1 MEVQVQHENHVVS
14 LILGH
19 PPANTMTLAL
29 FESLSTQL
37 KTLAEDQNTR
47 VVILRGQGD
56 KSFSA
61 GFDLSE
67 AASSGVV
74 HRFAQQV
81 CNQIEAFPKPVIA
94 AINGYA
100 LGGGCE
106 IALSCHI
113 RMMVDQPKA
122 VIGLPESNLGVLPV
136 WGGTQRLPRLL
147 GKSKALEMM
156 CFGHKI
162 SAKEAQ
168 RIGLVDAIFAPES
181 FDQAVLAYAHALAKR
196 PPLAVSAILRAI
208 HIGEQEG
215 LQKGLEAELAEV
227 TKLGA
232 SKDAME
238 GIQAFFQKRE
248 PVFSGE

>member
-1 MEVQVQHENHVVS
+1 MPVQLQQQQHVTQ

-19 PPANTMTLAL
+19 PPANAMTLAL
-29 FESLSTQL
+29 FESLSAQL
-37 KTLAEDQNTR
+37 KTLANDKNTR
-47 VVILRGQGD
+47 VVIIRGQGD

-74 HRFAQQV
+74 HRFAQEV

-113 RMMVDQPKA
+113 RMMIDQPKA

-136 WGGTQRLPRLL
+136 WGGTQRLPRLI
-147 GKSKALEMM
+147 GKAKALEMM
-156 CFGHKI
+156 CFSHKI
-162 SAKEAQ
+162 SAREAQ
-168 RIGLVDAIFAPES
+168 RIGLVDYIFAPEN
-181 FDQAVLAYAHALAKR
+181 FDEEVSAYAQALAKR
-196 PPLAVSAILRAI
+196 PPLAVAAILRAMYQ
-208 HIGEQEG
+208 GEQEG
-215 LQKGLEAELAEV
+215 LSKGLASELEEV
-227 TKLGA
+227 VKLGT

-248 PVFSGE
+248 PVFTGE